1 MPECIYRTEFQTKI
15 GRLYCL
21 WEKRDGEVIVLF
33 LGTGK
38 EYFIQVIK
46 KIEDNRNTL
55 EKTLIKSRKSRDIEE
70 KITGYLDGRI
80 KNINFKFDFLI
91 GTAFQ
96 KKIWTAAASIP
107 CGKTAGYKE
116 VAELAGF
123 KKAWRAAGTALK
135 KNPILLIIPCHRV
148 IKSNGDFG
156 EFGGGDRLEGK
167 KFLIELERSQQ
178 HT

>member
-1 MPECIYRTEFQTKI
+1 MPECIYKTEFQTKI

-21 WEKRDGEVIVLF
+21 WGKRDGEVIILF

-38 EYFIQVIK
+38 KYFLQTIK
-46 KIEDNRNTL
+46 KIEDNCNDS
-55 EKTLIKSRKSRDIEE
+55 KKPLIKSRKSRSIEE
-70 KITGYLDGRI
+70 EITGYLDGRI
-80 KNINFKFDFLI
+80 KKINLKFDFLI

-96 KKIWTAAASIP
+96 RKIWIAAASIP
-107 CGKTAGYKE
+107 RGKTAGYKE

-156 EFGGGDRLEGK
+156 EFGGGNKLEGK
-167 KFLIELERSQQ
+167 KFLIELERS
-178 HT
+178 

>member
-1 MPECIYRTEFQTKI
+1 MPECIYKTEFRTKI

-21 WEKRDGEVIVLF
+21 WGKRDGEVIILF

-38 EYFIQVIK
+38 KYFLQIIK
-46 KIEDNRNTL
+46 KIEDNCSTSERSL
-55 EKTLIKSRKSRDIEE
+55 VKSRKSRSIEE
-70 KITGYLDGRI
+70 EITGYLDRRI
-80 KNINFKFDFLI
+80 KKINLKFDFLT

-96 KKIWTAAASIP
+96 RKIWIAAASIP
-107 CGKTAGYKE
+107 HGKTAGYKE

-135 KNPILLIIPCHRV
+135 KNPLLLIIPCHRV

-156 EFGGGDRLEGK
+156 KFSGRNKLEWK
-167 KFLIELERSQQ
+167 KFLIELERS
-178 HT
+178 